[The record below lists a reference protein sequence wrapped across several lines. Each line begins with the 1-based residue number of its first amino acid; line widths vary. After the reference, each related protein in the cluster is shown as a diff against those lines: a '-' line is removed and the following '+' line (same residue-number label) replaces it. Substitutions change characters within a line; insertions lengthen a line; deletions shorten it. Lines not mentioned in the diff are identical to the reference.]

1 MPKVPLIEKVVKI
14 PSEVNISIDGKSVT
28 VTGPLGTLKRDFGI
42 TPVELVLDGD
52 SVKLSVR
59 NARAFEKAVIGTVA
73 AHIRN
78 MIVGVTKG
86 YEYKLKIVYSHFPM
100 TVKVQGKDIIIEN
113 LIGERDVRRAK
124 AVGDTEVIVKDDD
137 IIVKGIN
144 IEDVGQ
150 TAANIQQATKIRKKD
165 VRTFMDGIYVYEKRH
180 GDHVKRLV
188 H

>member
-1 MPKVPLIEKVVKI
+1 MPKTPLIEQEVKI
-14 PSEVNISIDGKSVT
+14 PPEVT
-28 VTGPLGTLKRDFGI
+28 VNVEGKKVTVSGPLGKLERDFGI
-42 TPVELVLDGD
+42 TPVEIQIKDAA
-52 SVKLSVR
+52 VKLSVR
-59 NARAFEKAVIGTVA
+59 NARSFEKALIGTTA

-78 MIVGVTKG
+78 MIIGVTKG

-100 TVKVQGKDIIIEN
+100 TVKVQGRDIIIEN

-124 AVGDTEVIVKDDD
+124 AVGNTEVIVKDDD

-144 IEDVGQ
+144 IEEVGQ